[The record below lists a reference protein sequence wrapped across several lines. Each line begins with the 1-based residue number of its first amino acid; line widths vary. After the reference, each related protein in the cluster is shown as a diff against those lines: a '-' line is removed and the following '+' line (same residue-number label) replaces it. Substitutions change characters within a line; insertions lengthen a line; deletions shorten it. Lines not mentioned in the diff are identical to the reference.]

1 MADPDEP
8 ARAPGEPSA
17 PGETRPSGEGAA
29 PAGEGYEPRGV
40 ENPRIVDLIAPD
52 PEEGE
57 VVLVILEGRLWAG
70 GRAQLAEHEEKLD
83 SYFAYVLDGH
93 LAKQYPQYAD
103 LPVRIELR
111 CADAPGELE
120 RPFLAAAARFAASQG
135 MRFVVEV
142 DPDPFGRSPAPWER

>member
-1 MADPDEP
+1 VAEPDGP
-8 ARAPGEPSA
+8 
-17 PGETRPSGEGAA
+17 GAA
-29 PAGEGYEPRGV
+29 PAEGESYEPRGV

-52 PEEGE
+52 PVEGE
-57 VVLVILEGRLWAG
+57 VVLAILEGRLWTG
-70 GRAQLAEHEEKLD
+70 GRAQLEQHEEKLN

-93 LAKQYPQYAD
+93 LAKQYPQYRD

-111 CADAPGELE
+111 CAEAPGEPE

-142 DPDPFGRSPAPWER
+142 DPDPFGRSPVPWEG